1 MRYLTW
7 IIALGLLTL
16 FFNRWLNNAE
26 NPNSFLATQAD
37 PTSPVVL
44 QQNRQGHYVA
54 SGLVNDQ
61 PVKFLLDTGATNL
74 SIPASVAKRLNL
86 ERGNRSRVHTANG
99 SIEVFNTQL
108 NYVQLGHIRIANVS
122 AHINPYMQGDTV
134 LLGMSFLKHLNLQQ
148 QDKTL
153 SIRIP

>member
-1 MRYLTW
+1 M
-7 IIALGLLTL
+7 
-16 FFNRWLNNAE
+16 
-26 NPNSFLATQAD
+26 
-37 PTSPVVL
+37 

-54 SGLVNDQ
+54 SGLINDQ

-74 SIPASVAKRLNL
+74 SIPASVAERLNL

>member
-7 IIALGLLTL
+7 ILALGLLTL
-16 FFNRWLNNAE
+16 FFNRWIENSQ
-26 NPNSFLATQAD
+26 NPNTLLATHAD
-37 PTSPVVL
+37 DASPVIL
-44 QQNRQGHYVA
+44 QQNRQGHYLA
-54 SGLVNDQ
+54 NGLINNQ
-61 PVKFLLDTGATNL
+61 PVTFLLDTGATSL
-74 SIPASVAKRLNL
+74 SIPATVAERLGL

-108 NYVQLGHIRIANVS
+108 DYVQLGHIRLKGIS
-122 AHINPYMQGDTV
+122 AHINPYMQGETV

-153 SIRIP
+153 TIRIP